1 LNLTREVK
9 LEEHVYSTSETLQ
22 VKKQKSKKEEDNS
35 TFRKL
40 YQIPR
45 IAGDFCFLV
54 RCCLLPLG
62 MDPIFIK
69 IADVRGG
76 VHFINIKH
84 IYEVEEIVTAK
95 GKERNTHIRYYSI
108 PDCKGQVNK
117 VITKE
122 YPATVLERI
131 EKLKQPSQE

>member
-1 LNLTREVK
+1 
-9 LEEHVYSTSETLQ
+9 
-22 VKKQKSKKEEDNS
+22 
-35 TFRKL
+35 
-40 YQIPR
+40 
-45 IAGDFCFLV
+45 
-54 RCCLLPLG
+54 

-84 IYEVEEIVTAK
+84 IFEVEEIVSGK

-108 PDCKGQVNK
+108 PDCKSNINK

-131 EKLKQPSQE
+131 AKLKEPPQE